1 MSSNQS
7 SETLDSVA
15 ARLPPGKVC
24 LVLPTLARPGG
35 AERVGVVLAT
45 EWIRAGRAVT
55 ILTTDS
61 PDQPHFFDLPAD
73 VEVRHLSLMGESRGL
88 LESMLRNVRRI
99 ALMRREILR
108 VRPVTVISFIDVLN
122 VTAVFACLGTGI
134 PVIAAERTSPA
145 HAPIGR
151 LWRFLRNVAY
161 RVADRVVVQS
171 EGAYRYFERPLGAR
185 LALIPNP
192 VPSVLC
198 ADRPA
203 TGTRVI
209 AIGRFTAEKGF
220 DLLIRS
226 FAAVAAAFPEWS
238 LTIFGD
244 GPLRGAL
251 EQLVIERGMKGRV
264 FLPGVTKNSSESLAQ
279 ADLFVLSSHFEGFPN
294 ALCEAMAAGVACI
307 ATDCPDGPRD
317 IVRNGLDGILVP
329 PGDLDALSRALAGLM
344 GSPDE
349 RRRLGR
355 NAREGIGRFSIER
368 VMGEWDRLLAGVQ
381 RQRGKS

>member
-7 SETLDSVA
+7 SEALDPA
-15 ARLPPGKVC
+15 ASHLPPGKVC

-55 ILTTDS
+55 ILTMDS
-61 PDQPHFFDLPAD
+61 PDQPHFFDLPPE
-73 VEVRHLSLMGESRGL
+73 VEVRHLSLTAESRGW
-88 LESMLRNVRRI
+88 LEATVRNVGRI
-99 ALMRREILR
+99 TLMRREILS
-108 VRPVTVISFIDVLN
+108 VRPETVISFIDVLN
-122 VTAVFACLGTGI
+122 VTVVFACVGTGI
-134 PVIAAERTSPA
+134 PVVAGERTSPA

-171 EGAYRYFERPLGAR
+171 EGAYRYFERQLGAR

-192 VPSVLC
+192 VPSALS
-198 ADRPA
+198 ADTPA
-203 TGTRVI
+203 AGTRVI
-209 AIGRFTAEKGF
+209 AIGRFAAEKGF
-220 DLLIRS
+220 DVLIRS

-238 LTIFGD
+238 LTIYGD
-244 GPLRGAL
+244 GPLRRVL
-251 EQLVIERGMKGRV
+251 EQLVIECGMEGRV

-279 ADLFVLSSHFEGFPN
+279 ADIFVLSSHFEGFPN
-294 ALCEAMAAGVACI
+294 ALCEAMAVGVPCI

-317 IVRNGLDGILVP
+317 IVRSGIDGILVP
-329 PGDLDALSRALAGLM
+329 PGDLGAMSQALIALM

-355 NAREGIGRFSIER
+355 NARESIGRFSIER
-368 VMGEWDRLLAGVQ
+368 VMGEWDRLLADVQ